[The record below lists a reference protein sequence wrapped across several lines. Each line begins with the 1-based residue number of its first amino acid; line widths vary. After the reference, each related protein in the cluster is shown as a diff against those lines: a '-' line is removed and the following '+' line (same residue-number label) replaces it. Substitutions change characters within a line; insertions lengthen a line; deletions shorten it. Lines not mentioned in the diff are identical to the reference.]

1 MSQKTP
7 PPPKCSVYQ
16 NAVIDIRKKPGADDY
31 VVEVKKTRRAAR
43 DFVTWHKDADH
54 LRIRRCR
61 ISIYDS

>member
-1 MSQKTP
+1 MTQAP
-7 PPPKCSVYQ
+7 PPAKRNKYRAAIV
-16 NAVIDIRKKPGADDY
+16 DIRIDPDHDDY

-61 ISIYDS
+61 IFLYES